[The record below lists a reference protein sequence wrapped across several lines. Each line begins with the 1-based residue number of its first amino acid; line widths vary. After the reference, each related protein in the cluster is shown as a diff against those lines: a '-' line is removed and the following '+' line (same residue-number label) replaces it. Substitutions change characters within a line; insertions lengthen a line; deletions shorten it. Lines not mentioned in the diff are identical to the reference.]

1 MKKPDDKDML
11 GSEYLHEVT
20 NVTRIFG
27 RQHDISVV
35 VEGNM
40 AGVDRDGNIIY
51 PSIAADSRLTPEE
64 ISISRGYVDHECG
77 HKRHTD
83 LPAFFA
89 YGDKCRSKGEELKLG
104 IANAMEDPRMEA
116 KVIDDY
122 EGSHENLTAVANSV
136 CQSWRDEHGATA
148 FSLHQ
153 QGETHEHWYQFVGG
167 ALSILGR
174 HECWGFDTHEYTSTI
189 GTFQRLMG
197 EERMAQCREF
207 SKRLAKLTST
217 KQVLTLADE
226 VGEWIR
232 KEFKQDQQQQQQQQ
246 AQQQGAQGGQ
256 NQQSQQQQ
264 GQSGQGQGQG
274 MSQAGQSQAG
284 NDQSQ
289 DSDGSG
295 DSSDGSGDGDS
306 DGSGDQD
313 QGSSDKD
320 QDQTS
325 SSADDGDGS
334 GEGPSQSGRPDQQ
347 GTGQSNQ
354 QPNGQGNPDPQ
365 GTGQIGNGGDPL
377 APQGNRV
384 EVGQALQKALE
395 GKLKGMNQ
403 AQYRPFSTRFDSWH
417 TRKDKKK
424 SAIRECLNNEAGH
437 ERYKDMLN
445 KSAGKL
451 NVIRRKLERAL
462 QSDRSIHWDGGQ
474 QYGRLDSRRLVAAF
488 NRQEKVF
495 KRKQDAP
502 AHDTAVTFLLDLSY
516 SMNGAPIE
524 TSIQTLICLAEALEK
539 TSIQY
544 NILGHTIGRHS
555 GNRNKMRKA
564 MTEQANQ
571 SGSPYRFAH
580 QFARNMPLDMFEFKS
595 FNERLGMAKK
605 MLGNVPQLITDGDK
619 WNGNVDHEA
628 LWHSYKLLSKR
639 PEGRHVLIV
648 LSDGMPNPCS
658 IMGCRALAQESLK
671 KTVKEIEGRGV
682 EVIGIGIQED
692 DGAEL
697 YQKWHT
703 VWNLDELAETVIDEL
718 GATLMGKHLGKSA
731 RIQGV

>member
-1 MKKPDDKDML
+1 
-11 GSEYLHEVT
+11 
-20 NVTRIFG
+20 
-27 RQHDISVV
+27 
-35 VEGNM
+35 
-40 AGVDRDGNIIY
+40 
-51 PSIAADSRLTPEE
+51 
-64 ISISRGYVDHECG
+64 
-77 HKRHTD
+77 
-83 LPAFFA
+83 
-89 YGDKCRSKGEELKLG
+89 
-104 IANAMEDPRMEA
+104 
-116 KVIDDY
+116 
-122 EGSHENLTAVANSV
+122 
-136 CQSWRDEHGATA
+136 
-148 FSLHQ
+148 
-153 QGETHEHWYQFVGG
+153 
-167 ALSILGR
+167 
-174 HECWGFDTHEYTSTI
+174 
-189 GTFQRLMG
+189 
-197 EERMAQCREF
+197 
-207 SKRLAKLTST
+207 
-217 KQVLTLADE
+217 
-226 VGEWIR
+226 
-232 KEFKQDQQQQQQQQ
+232 
-246 AQQQGAQGGQ
+246 
-256 NQQSQQQQ
+256 
-264 GQSGQGQGQG
+264 
-274 MSQAGQSQAG
+274 
-284 NDQSQ
+284 
-289 DSDGSG
+289 
-295 DSSDGSGDGDS
+295 
-306 DGSGDQD
+306 
-313 QGSSDKD
+313 
-320 QDQTS
+320 
-325 SSADDGDGS
+325 
-334 GEGPSQSGRPDQQ
+334 
-347 GTGQSNQ
+347 
-354 QPNGQGNPDPQ
+354 
-365 GTGQIGNGGDPL
+365 
-377 APQGNRV
+377 
-384 EVGQALQKALE
+384 
-395 GKLKGMNQ
+395 MNQ

-424 SAIRECLNNEAGH
+424 SAIRECLNNEVGH

-555 GNRNKMRKA
+555 GNRNKMRRA
-564 MTEQANQ
+564 MTEQGNQ
-571 SGSPYRFAH
+571 SGNLYAFAH

-639 PEGRHVLIV
+639 PESRHVLIV

-658 IMGCRALAQESLK
+658 IMGCRRLAQESLK
-671 KTVKEIEGRGV
+671 KTVKEIEGRRV
-682 EVIGIGIQED
+682 EVIGIGIQEN

-731 RIQGV
+731 RRQGV